1 MDIFKMANQIAK
13 NMSLDEQN
21 DLENMDMQDMISH
34 VTKNVLGMMNN
45 PNSPMAN
52 LVNNMQNMHGTIPG
66 TPGTIPGTP
75 GTIPGTP
82 GTIPGTPGTIPGTPG
97 IIPGTP
103 GIISGMHG
111 IIPGMHGMKL
121 EQSDQIVETVNSD
134 SEDDESNCIFP
145 KTRDICFD
153 LNVDLEDFYTGKKKK
168 LNVKRKIIVEVDGK
182 QTVVEEKK
190 KIIIP
195 IEKGMKDEQQIRF
208 EGEADQIPGYKPGD
222 IIITLIENEH
232 PIFQRDGDNLII
244 IKNINLYQSYN
255 YTFDI
260 KHLDNI
266 VYRVNNIPDEALHLN
281 DSIRKLSNLGMPS
294 YKSSGVYGDLFIR
307 FNLVLPKMLNITQ
320 LEKLQEIL
328 KDDPLFL
335 ENNLDSKFD
344 KNIILENLSDDDLE
358 DLEDLYSDSDD
369 ETESESDEESG
380 SEEHSSVSELS
391 ESSEEKVVKKKS
403 LKKK

>member
-13 NMSLDEQN
+13 NMSLDESQ
-21 DLENMDMQDMISH
+21 DLENMDMQEMISH
-34 VTKNVLGMMNN
+34 VTKNVLGMMNT
-45 PNSPMAN
+45 PNNPMAN
-52 LVNNMQNMHGTIPG
+52 LVNNMQ
-66 TPGTIPGTP
+66 
-75 GTIPGTP
+75 
-82 GTIPGTPGTIPGTPG
+82 
-97 IIPGTP
+97 
-103 GIISGMHG
+103 GM
-111 IIPGMHGMKL
+111 PGMPGMPQMPQMPPMHQMSVEAQV
-121 EQSDQIVETVNSD
+121 EQIED
-134 SEDDESNCIFP
+134 SGDDDDESNCIFA

-168 LNVKRKIIVEVDGK
+168 LNVKRKKMVEVDGK
-182 QTVVEEKK
+182 QVVIEEKK

-208 EGEADQIPGYKPGD
+208 EGEADQIPGYKSGD

-232 PIFQRDGDNLII
+232 PIFQRDGDNLIM

-266 VYRVNNIPDEALHLN
+266 VYRVNNTPDEALHLN
-281 DSIRKLSNLGMPS
+281 DSIRKISNLGMPS
-294 YKSSGVYGDLFIR
+294 YKSPGVYGDLFIR
-307 FNLVLPKMLNITQ
+307 FNLVLPKMLNVSQ

-335 ENNLDSKFD
+335 ENDLNGKFD
-344 KNIILENLSDDDLE
+344 KNIMLENVSDADLE
-358 DLEDLYSDSDD
+358 DLEDLYSDSEEDTDSD
-369 ETESESDEESG
+369 EESDEES
-380 SEEHSSVSELS
+380 ESSVSELS
-391 ESSEEKVVKKKS
+391 ESSEEEVVKKKS